1 MSNHLRFTPAEYQS
15 LCHAYRT
22 VCSSGSYAA
31 FQEKLAAALR
41 SLDPDLATR
50 IRRLGKPRVRIL
62 RMHMEGRHGCDS
74 KRKAVAST
82 IDLSIREWQTV
93 SRACALLWLSDDCPR
108 SFQGRLVGEV
118 EEAEPA
124 LAAKLGQLDAGQ
136 AATLYRRVKSGKRW
150 SA

>member
-15 LCHAYRT
+15 LCRVCRT
-22 VCSSGSYAA
+22 ICTSGSYAA
-31 FQEKLAAALR
+31 FRAKLSDALR
-41 SLDPDLATR
+41 LCDPDLASR
-50 IRRLGKPRVRIL
+50 IRRLGKPRARIL
-62 RMHMEGRHGCDS
+62 RMHMEGRLGCDP
-74 KRKAVAST
+74 KREVVAST

-93 SRACALLWLSDDCPR
+93 SRACALIWLSDDCPR
-108 SFQGRLVGEV
+108 AFQGRLVVEV